1 MDIPHDRLPPDVLH
15 ALIEEFVTRDGTDY
29 GEREASLETKIAH
42 VMRQIEAGKVTVVF
56 DPETES
62 CDLREVQSSAKP

>member
-15 ALIEEFVTRDGTDY
+15 ALVEEFVTRDGTDY
-29 GEREASLETKIAH
+29 GEREASLETKIEH
-42 VMRQIEAGKVTVVF
+42 VMKLLRSGRITVVF

-62 CDLREVQSSAKP
+62 CDLREVTSPPRY